1 MQSNFSELV
10 MSGSTKVAATPAD
23 NIAPAFNMGLCGL
36 SVEEKIEVVN
46 FYILSMYFGKV
57 KQELTF

>member
-1 MQSNFSELV
+1 

-36 SVEEKIEVVN
+36 SEEEKIEASLISN
-46 FYILSMYFGKV
+46 A
-57 KQELTF
+57 

>member
-1 MQSNFSELV
+1 

-36 SVEEKIEVVN
+36 SVEENIEAVN
-46 FYILSMYFGKV
+46 FYILSSLETTKV
-57 KQELTF
+57 IKSKN